1 MHRVKQF
8 ASKWKSQLLRIGV
21 ILLLVGLSSTVLL
34 SQVAFAQNTYVI
46 TDGDRV
52 VVYSTY
58 ATDPA
63 DVLDEAGLELGKDD
77 TYTTQESGGVSE
89 IIISRIQMVTVVDES
104 QTLKVGTYGE
114 TVESLLNRIGIEVG
128 ESVRVTQPLGANTY
142 DGMEIHVFRQ
152 EIKTIEY
159 TKSLDYETVYCYDSS
174 LAPGESRVLVEGK
187 PGTVSCVAKVTYEN
201 GQEVVREVL
210 NEDVLTPPI
219 NSIVVCS
226 VDRENKV
233 QVGSGRPFTIGD
245 PMPTITSA
253 TEQTEETTS
262 GTTADTT
269 GETTVDTTPDTTVDT
284 IVDTEAP
291 TTSAPQE
298 TVPSGG
304 TITTASGE
312 VLTFTKSYTMTATA
326 YTCEGETGITASG
339 TTARV
344 GAVAVD
350 PNVIPL
356 GSVLY
361 IVTDDGV
368 YNYGVCVA
376 EDTGGLIKGN
386 RVDLYFD
393 TVEDCYTFGCR
404 SCTVYVLG

>member
-8 ASKWKSQLLRIGV
+8 ASKWKAQLLRIGV
-21 ILLLVGLSSTVLL
+21 ILLLVGFSSSVLL

-63 DVLDEAGLELGKDD
+63 AVLDEAGLELGKDD
-77 TYTTQESGGVSE
+77 TYTTQESGGISE
-89 IIISRIQMVTVVDES
+89 IIISRIQMVTVDDES

-114 TVESLLNRIGIEVG
+114 TVESLLGRIGIEVS
-128 ESVRVTQPLGANTY
+128 ENVRVTQPLNASTY
-142 DGMEIHVFRQ
+142 DGMEIHVIRQ

-159 TKSLDYETVYCYDSS
+159 TKSLDYDTVYCYDSS

-201 GQEVVREVL
+201 GLEVVREVL
-210 NEDVLTPPI
+210 NEDVITPPI
-219 NSIVVCS
+219 SSIVVCS
-226 VDRENKV
+226 IDRENKV

-245 PMPTITSA
+245 PLPTITTA
-253 TEQTEETTS
+253 TEQTEESTS
-262 GTTADTT
+262 GTTA
-269 GETTVDTTPDTTVDT
+269 G
-284 IVDTEAP
+284 TEAP
-291 TTSAPQE
+291 ATSAPG
-298 TVPSGG
+298 TIDSSSG

-312 VLTFTKSYTMTATA
+312 VLTFTKSFSMKATA
-326 YTCEGETGITASG
+326 YTCDGYTGITASG

-350 PNVIPL
+350 PKVIPL
-356 GSVLY
+356 GSLLY

-393 TVEDCYTFGCR
+393 TLEDCYAFGYR

>member
-8 ASKWKSQLLRIGV
+8 ASKWKAQLLRIGI
-21 ILLLVGLSSTVLL
+21 ILILVGFSSTVLL

-63 DVLDEAGLELGKDD
+63 AVLDEAGLELGKDD

-89 IIISRIQMVTVVDES
+89 IIISRIQMVTVDDES

-114 TVESLLNRIGIEVG
+114 TVESLLNRVGIELN
-128 ESVRVTQPLGANTY
+128 ENVRVTQPLNAGTY
-142 DGMEIHVFRQ
+142 DGMEIHVIRQ
-152 EIKTIEY
+152 DVQTIEY

-174 LAPGESRVLVEGK
+174 LAPGESRILVEGK
-187 PGTVSCVAKVTYEN
+187 PGTVACVAKVTYEN
-201 GQEVVREVL
+201 GQETVREIL
-210 NEDVLTPPI
+210 NEDVITPPV

-226 VDRENKV
+226 IDRENKV
-233 QVGSGRPFTIGD
+233 QIGSGRPFTIGD
-245 PMPTITSA
+245 PMPTITTA
-253 TEQTEETTS
+253 TEQPEDTP
-262 GTTADTT
+262 ADTT
-269 GETTVDTTPDTTVDT
+269 PETTVDNTT
-284 IVDTEAP
+284 A
-291 TTSAPQE
+291 SAPE
-298 TVPSGG
+298 ATVPSGG

-344 GAVAVD
+344 GAIAVD
-350 PNVIPL
+350 PRVIPL

-393 TVEDCYTFGCR
+393 TLEDCYSFGCR

>member
-8 ASKWKSQLLRIGV
+8 ASKWKSQLLRISV
-21 ILLLVGLSSTVLL
+21 VLILVGFSTILL

-63 DVLDEAGLELGKDD
+63 DVLNEAGLELGKDD

-89 IIISRIQMVTVVDES
+89 IIISRIQMVTVDDES

-114 TVESLLNRIGIEVG
+114 TVESLLNRIGIELS
-128 ESVRVTQPLGANTY
+128 ENVRVTQPLNASTY
-142 DGMEIHVFRQ
+142 DGMEIHVIRQ
-152 EIKTIEY
+152 EVKTIEY

-187 PGTVSCVAKVTYEN
+187 PGTISCVAKVTYEN
-201 GQEVVREVL
+201 GEEVIREVL
-210 NEDVLTPPI
+210 NEDILTPPV

-226 VDRENKV
+226 IDRENKV

-253 TEQTEETTS
+253 TEQTEGTTAETTENTTS
-262 GTTADTT
+262 GITA
-269 GETTVDTTPDTTVDT
+269 
-284 IVDTEAP
+284 DTEAP
-291 TTSAPQE
+291 ATYVPEE
-298 TVPSGG
+298 TVSSGG

-326 YTCEGETGITASG
+326 YTCDGYTGTTASG

-350 PNVIPL
+350 PRVIPL

-393 TVEDCYTFGCR
+393 TTEDCFTFGCR